1 MKSMKT
7 LIISGA
13 VTLAMA
19 LPLSGIAAKDCI
31 HGKHHG
37 HHHGD
42 HHVAQACI
50 MQNVKTKTP
59 SKRIVKAYC
68 AANDSGC
75 ATMVTGIINEKR
87 DTNFSAQ
94 MLAVIKGKNVS
105 KACKAV
111 AAACKKNNCL
121 SDYAPSS

>member
-1 MKSMKT
+1 MKSIKT

-19 LPLSGIAAKDCI
+19 IPLSGIA
-31 HGKHHG
+31 GKHCK
-37 HHHGD
+37 HHKHLSGD
-42 HHVAQACI
+42 SHVAHACI

-68 AANDSGC
+68 AVNDSGC
-75 ATMVTGIINEKR
+75 ATMVTGIINERR

-105 KACKAV
+105 TACKAV

-121 SDYAPSS
+121 SAYTPSS